1 MDVCN
6 ERTESPFKSANGSGG
21 GCLEKDAKI
30 DEQSGDARSSSPH
43 FHPGRKDRSDKG
55 SLERRTV
62 LDRREKDSGFPRKKV
77 AAKHNFHRPFL
88 ENDSAGRTKNGG
100 TFERQKERRIR
111 GDDKMTIALENSP
124 PRDRRSVEPTNRSD
138 ESKPSEET
146 DSVSTLG
153 DRVVARRTVSNSG
166 RNAVGYPSKFQAMR
180 NGGIRDTGT
189 TEYQFKDERM
199 NAAIGL
205 ISLYSA
211 HIQSSPKR
219 ICDSRNDSSISDSKS
234 SESSLPNSTMLSS
247 NALEIGISFLK
258 ILFLF
263 LLISFSSYSLIMAE
277 SISLI

>member
-6 ERTESPFKSANGSGG
+6 ERTESPFKLANGSRGG
-21 GCLEKDAKI
+21 RLEKDTKI
-30 DEQSGDARSSSPH
+30 DEQSGNARLSPH
-43 FHPGRKDRSDKG
+43 FHPGGGKDRSDKG
-55 SLERRTV
+55 SLEHRTIF
-62 LDRREKDSGFPRKKV
+62 DHREKDSSFPRKKV

-88 ENDSAGRTKNGG
+88 ESDSAGRTKIGG
-100 TFERQKERRIR
+100 MFERQKEPRIR
-111 GDDKMTIALENSP
+111 GNDKMAITLENLS

-138 ESKPSEET
+138 ESKPSEEI

-166 RNAVGYPSKFQAMR
+166 RNTIGCPSKFPAM
-180 NGGIRDTGT
+180 NGGIRDSGT

-234 SESSLPNSTMLSS
+234 SESSLPNSTMLPL
-247 NALEIGISFLK
+247 NALETGISLK
-258 ILFLF
+258 NF
-263 LLISFSSYSLIMAE
+263 FSYFF
-277 SISLI
+277 